1 MNARTAHNSRGWS
14 RASKPIDN
22 RKTAHRERKPR
33 ATQQQHGTRAL
44 DKSLMEEMKHDGSH
58 GHLSFSFVIDLGGS
72 FPASACLRAN
82 ELNMVTT
89 GSPIRIANELMNVM
103 DSRANP
109 ARFS

>member
-44 DKSLMEEMKHDGSH
+44 DKSLMEEMK
-58 GHLSFSFVIDLGGS
+58 LSFSFVIDLGGS
-72 FPASACLRAN
+72 FPGLRVFAG
-82 ELNMVTT
+82 E
-89 GSPIRIANELMNVM
+89 
-103 DSRANP
+103 
-109 ARFS
+109 

>member
-58 GHLSFSFVIDLGGS
+58 GHLSFPFVIDLGGILS
-72 FPASACLRAN
+72 GPSHVCGR
-82 ELNMVTT
+82 M
-89 GSPIRIANELMNVM
+89 S
-103 DSRANP
+103 
-109 ARFS
+109 